1 MLKEA
6 IEKNINSHYDI
17 ASEKI
22 GINEL
27 ILKEFV
33 KGTAKLS
40 IQNVEKILEF
50 LNIKIDETKSQK
62 VETALIIR
70 EESKDRFKYYA
81 AYWLKK
87 KQFETKTST
96 FCNYANA
103 LKNHIIPILG
113 DIKLKELNR
122 EILQFFIYKVQ
133 GEYNLSEK
141 TTKDYVAII
150 KQIMIDGQEEGVIPD
165 FAINKRKL
173 KYKKQELI
181 GTTKSTYTEEEYRKI
196 IEAILKK
203 INYTKLGIL
212 IGLYTGMRI
221 GEICALKFED
231 INFNNREINVTKTL
245 QRIYDP
251 TNKEKPTKI
260 QITSTKTSNS
270 TRIIPITN
278 EIVEIL
284 KKMNTGSE
292 NYILTGTN
300 KYSEPRTFR
309 RKYTEFMNK
318 IGIQPLKFHSLR
330 HTFASMNIENGADIK
345 TISQILGHSDIDTTL
360 KVYTHTS
367 EKQKMR
373 AIEKFEALL
382 KEKGTPYDSKYR
394 GSVCCISRRTGKLD
408 FIGTIQEVAE
418 YLDNTKQY
426 VCDCINLIK
435 EDASYNIVPKIEGI
449 THKNNVYMGG

>member
-6 IEKNINSHYDI
+6 IERNINNHYDT

-22 GINEL
+22 GINVL

-33 KGTAKLS
+33 LGTAKLD
-40 IQNVEKILEF
+40 IKKVDKILEY
-50 LNIKIDETKSQK
+50 LNIKIDETDSKK
-62 VETALIIR
+62 VETALIVK
-70 EESKDRFKYYA
+70 EETKDKFKFYA

-103 LKNHIIPILG
+103 LKNHIIPVLG

-150 KQIMIDGQEEGVIPD
+150 KQIMIDGQEDGVIPD

-181 GTTKSTYTEEEYRKI
+181 GTTKDTYTEEEYKKI
-196 IEAILKK
+196 IDSLLKK

-221 GEICALKFED
+221 GEICALQFSD
-231 INFNNREINVTKTL
+231 IDFINKTINVTKTL

-251 TNKEKPTKI
+251 TNTEKPTKI
-260 QITSTKTSNS
+260 QITSTKTSSS
-270 TRIIPITN
+270 TRIIPVTDDMI
-278 EIVEIL
+278 EIL
-284 KKMNTGSE
+284 QSMNSGDDT
-292 NYILTGTN
+292 YILTGTK
-300 KYSEPRTFR
+300 KYSEPRAFR
-309 RKYTEFMNK
+309 RKYTNFMKK

-330 HTFASMNIENGADIK
+330 HTFASMNIENGTDIK

-367 EKQKMR
+367 EKQKLK
-373 AIEKFEALL
+373 AIQKFENLL
-382 KEKGTPYDSKYR
+382 KE
-394 GSVCCISRRTGKLD
+394 TGA
-408 FIGTIQEVAE
+408 Q
-418 YLDNTKQY
+418 
-426 VCDCINLIK
+426 
-435 EDASYNIVPKIEGI
+435 YNIKY
-449 THKNNVYMGG
+449 KR

>member
-1 MLKEA
+1 MIKEA
-6 IEKNINSHYDI
+6 IEKNINNHYDI

-33 KGTAKLS
+33 KGRAKLN
-40 IQNVEKILEF
+40 IQNIEKILEY
-50 LNIKIDETKSQK
+50 LNIKIDETKSKK
-62 VETALIIR
+62 VETALIVK

-103 LKNHIIPILG
+103 LKNHIIPTLG

-122 EILQFFIYKVQ
+122 EVLQFFIYKVQ
-133 GEYNLSEK
+133 SEYNLSEK

-181 GTTKSTYTEEEYRKI
+181 GTTKDTYTEEEYKKI
-196 IEAILKK
+196 INSLLNK

-221 GEICALKFED
+221 GEICALQFSD
-231 INFNNREINVTKTL
+231 IDFINKTISVTKTL

-251 TNKEKPTKI
+251 TNIEKPTKV
-260 QITSTKTSNS
+260 QITSTKTSSS
-270 TRIIPITN
+270 TRIIPVTDEMIK
-278 EIVEIL
+278 IL
-284 KKMNTGSE
+284 QAMNSGDDT
-292 NYILTGTN
+292 YILTGTK

-309 RKYTEFMNK
+309 RKYTDFMKK
-318 IGIQPLKFHSLR
+318 IEIQPLKFHSLR

-367 EKQKMR
+367 EKQKLK
-373 AIEKFEALL
+373 AIQKFENLL
-382 KEKGTPYDSKYR
+382 KQTGTQYDIKYKR
-394 GSVCCISRRTGKLD
+394 QCMLYK
-408 FIGTIQEVAE
+408 
-418 YLDNTKQY
+418 
-426 VCDCINLIK
+426 
-435 EDASYNIVPKIEGI
+435 
-449 THKNNVYMGG
+449 

>member
-6 IEKNINSHYDI
+6 IEKNINNHYDV

-33 KGTAKLS
+33 KGTAKLN
-40 IQNVEKILEF
+40 INNIEKILQY
-50 LNIKIDETKSQK
+50 LNIKIDEKNSKQL
-62 VETALIIR
+62 ETALVVK
-70 EESKDRFKYYA
+70 EEKTDRFKFYI
-81 AYWLKK
+81 AYWLRK
-87 KQFETKTST
+87 KQFETKKST

-122 EILQFFIYKVQ
+122 EVLQLFIYKVQ

-181 GTTKSTYTEEEYRKI
+181 GTSKNTYTEEEYKKI
-196 IEAILKK
+196 IQAILKK

-212 IGLYTGMRI
+212 LGLYTGMRI
-221 GEICALKFED
+221 GELCALKFED
-231 INFNNREINVTKTL
+231 IDLNNKRINVTKTL

-251 TNKEKPTKI
+251 TNPDKPTQV
-260 QITSTKTSNS
+260 QITSTKTSSS
-270 TRIIPITN
+270 TRIIPITD

-284 KKMNTGSE
+284 KKMNSGDET
-292 NYILTGTN
+292 YILTGTK

-309 RKYTEFMNK
+309 RKYTDFMKK
-318 IGIQPLKFHSLR
+318 IEIQPLKFHSLR
-330 HTFASMNIENGADIK
+330 HTFASMNIENGTDIK

-367 EKQKMR
+367 EKQKMK
-373 AIEKFEALL
+373 AIEKFESLL
-382 KEKGTPYDSKYR
+382 REKKIVYDIKYK
-394 GSVCCISRRTGKLD
+394 GSVCCINKATGKLD
-408 FIGTIQEVAE
+408 FIGTIQEVAN
-418 YLDNTKQY
+418 YIDTSKQHI
-426 VCDCINLIK
+426 CDCINLII
-435 EDASYNIVPKIEGI
+435 EDEVYNIVPKIEGI
-449 THKNNVYMGG
+449 THKNNIYMGG

>member
-1 MLKEA
+1 MLQEA
-6 IEKNINSHYDI
+6 IERNINNHYDV
-17 ASEKI
+17 ASEKT

-33 KGTAKLS
+33 KGTAKLN
-40 IQNVEKILEF
+40 IQNIEKILDY

-62 VETALIIR
+62 VETALIIK
-70 EESKDRFKYYA
+70 EESKDKFKFYA

-122 EILQFFIYKVQ
+122 EVLQFFIYKVQ

-181 GTTKSTYTEEEYRKI
+181 GTTKDTYTEEEYKEI
-196 IEAILKK
+196 INSLLNK

-221 GEICALKFED
+221 GEICALQFSD
-231 INFNNREINVTKTL
+231 IDFINKTISVTKTL

-251 TNKEKPTKI
+251 TNAEKPTKV
-260 QITSTKTSNS
+260 QITSTKTSSS
-270 TRIIPITN
+270 TRIIPVTDEMIK
-278 EIVEIL
+278 IL
-284 KKMNTGSE
+284 QAMNSGDDT
-292 NYILTGTN
+292 YILTGTK

-309 RKYTEFMNK
+309 RKYTNFMKK
-318 IGIQPLKFHSLR
+318 IEIQPLKFHSLR

-367 EKQKMR
+367 EKQKLK
-373 AIEKFEALL
+373 AIQKFENLL
-382 KEKGTPYDSKYR
+382 KETGTQYDIKYKR
-394 GSVCCISRRTGKLD
+394 
-408 FIGTIQEVAE
+408 
-418 YLDNTKQY
+418 QY
-426 VCDCINLIK
+426 MLYK
-435 EDASYNIVPKIEGI
+435 
-449 THKNNVYMGG
+449 

>member
-6 IEKNINSHYDI
+6 IEKNINNHYDI

-22 GINEL
+22 GINDL

-33 KGTAKLS
+33 QGTAKLN
-40 IQNVEKILEF
+40 IQNIEKILEY
-50 LNIKIDETKSQK
+50 LNIKIDETKSKK
-62 VETALIIR
+62 VETALIVR
-70 EESKDRFKYYA
+70 EENKDRFKYYA

-103 LKNHIIPILG
+103 LKNHIIHILG

-181 GTTKSTYTEEEYRKI
+181 GTTKDTYTEEEYKKI
-196 IEAILKK
+196 INSLLNK

-221 GEICALKFED
+221 GEICALQFSD
-231 INFNNREINVTKTL
+231 IDFINKTISVTKTL

-251 TNKEKPTKI
+251 TNAEKPTKV
-260 QITSTKTSNS
+260 QITSTKTSSS
-270 TRIIPITN
+270 TRIIPVTEEMIK
-278 EIVEIL
+278 IL
-284 KKMNTGSE
+284 QAMNSGDDT
-292 NYILTGTN
+292 YILTGTK

-309 RKYTEFMNK
+309 RKYTDFMKK
-318 IGIQPLKFHSLR
+318 IEIQPLKFHSLR

-367 EKQKMR
+367 EKQKLK
-373 AIEKFEALL
+373 AIQKFENLL
-382 KEKGTPYDSKYR
+382 KENGTQYDIKYKR
-394 GSVCCISRRTGKLD
+394 K
-408 FIGTIQEVAE
+408 
-418 YLDNTKQY
+418 
-426 VCDCINLIK
+426 
-435 EDASYNIVPKIEGI
+435 
-449 THKNNVYMGG
+449 YMLYK

>member
-1 MLKEA
+1 MIKEA
-6 IEKNINSHYDI
+6 IEKNINNHYDI

-33 KGTAKLS
+33 KGTAKLN
-40 IQNVEKILEF
+40 IQNIEKILEY
-50 LNIKIDETKSQK
+50 LNIKIDETKSKK
-62 VETALIIR
+62 VETALIVR

-133 GEYNLSEK
+133 GEYSLSEK

-181 GTTKSTYTEEEYRKI
+181 GTTKDTYTEEEYKKI
-196 IEAILKK
+196 INNLLNK

-221 GEICALKFED
+221 GEICALQFSD
-231 INFNNREINVTKTL
+231 IDFINKTISVTKTL

-251 TNKEKPTKI
+251 TNAEKPTKV
-260 QITSTKTSNS
+260 QITSTKTSSS
-270 TRIIPITN
+270 TRIIPVTDEMIK
-278 EIVEIL
+278 IL
-284 KKMNTGSE
+284 QAMNSGDD
-292 NYILTGTN
+292 NYILTGTK

-309 RKYTEFMNK
+309 RKYTDFMKK
-318 IGIQPLKFHSLR
+318 IEIQPLKFHSLR

-367 EKQKMR
+367 EKQKLK
-373 AIEKFEALL
+373 AIQRFENLL
-382 KEKGTPYDSKYR
+382 KEKGTQYDIKYKR
-394 GSVCCISRRTGKLD
+394 
-408 FIGTIQEVAE
+408 
-418 YLDNTKQY
+418 
-426 VCDCINLIK
+426 
-435 EDASYNIVPKIEGI
+435 
-449 THKNNVYMGG
+449 